1 MRDALPIIL
10 FFVGMYDLQRFI
22 LPRFGIQT

>member
-1 MRDALPIIL
+1 MKDILILIGFLVVWVALQK
-10 FFVGMYDLQRFI
+10 YI

>member
-1 MRDALPIIL
+1 MRDALPVIL
-10 FFVGMYDLQRFI
+10 FFAGMYVLQRFI